1 MDGNVASTRTVS
13 LLTLARRSQPR
24 TVVAHLHHMTVA
36 YVRVVSSK
44 IPSKISDEKGHY
56 EPILDGLANRIS
68 PARGHNPKLHRRT
81 RSDLYW
87 EADWLLTTDRWE
99 IDAVAAFVCDSRSTT
114 RREFSGV
121 IRYYCRVDEHNVFL
135 LARESPEGIEVH
147 AAIDRYHNDELSDS

>member
-1 MDGNVASTRTVS
+1 VDGNVASTRTVS

-68 PARGHNPKLHRRT
+68 PARGHNPKLHGRP
-81 RSDLYW
+81 RSDL
-87 EADWLLTTDRWE
+87 
-99 IDAVAAFVCDSRSTT
+99 
-114 RREFSGV
+114 
-121 IRYYCRVDEHNVFL
+121 
-135 LARESPEGIEVH
+135 
-147 AAIDRYHNDELSDS
+147 